1 MTMSDVSTV
10 RVSGPLQPYAMGF
23 GSELLRRGYA
33 PFTAM
38 LQVQLVA
45 HLSRWLVAEGRDVD
59 EVTPDLLER
68 FAAARRAAG
77 YRHQRSVRALAPLL
91 GYLRE
96 IGVAPPEAAFVPCT
110 PVEKLVERYR
120 HHLADERGLH
130 PETVSNRVREA
141 QRFLAAQIESGELD
155 LAGLTSARI
164 SAYVVDETR
173 RRSRGDAKLMVCA
186 LRSLLRFLQL
196 EGLVDESLVGAVPA
210 IAHWRSS
217 GLPRALAPG
226 QFEQLL
232 DSCDRSTI
240 VGRRDYAVLLVLGRL
255 GLRAGEVVG
264 LQLDDIDW
272 RAGEITV
279 RGKGK
284 RRDRLPL
291 PAEVGEAIAAYLK
304 DGRPASAEGRSVF
317 VTVRGHRRGIRR
329 KAVGRIAARAALTA
343 GIAGV
348 SAHRLRHTVATEVLR
363 AGAPLEEVGQLLRHH
378 SAVSTAIYA
387 KVDHQRLRGLA
398 RTWPK
403 VRGQLDGERLRSI
416 ARCWPGGAR

>member
-1 MTMSDVSTV
+1 
-10 RVSGPLQPYAMGF
+10 
-23 GSELLRRGYA
+23 
-33 PFTAM
+33 
-38 LQVQLVA
+38 
-45 HLSRWLVAEGRDVD
+45 
-59 EVTPDLLER
+59 
-68 FAAARRAAG
+68 
-77 YRHQRSVRALAPLL
+77 
-91 GYLRE
+91 
-96 IGVAPPEAAFVPCT
+96 
-110 PVEKLVERYR
+110 
-120 HHLADERGLH
+120 
-130 PETVSNRVREA
+130 
-141 QRFLAAQIESGELD
+141 
-155 LAGLTSARI
+155 
-164 SAYVVDETR
+164 
-173 RRSRGDAKLMVCA
+173 
-186 LRSLLRFLQL
+186 
-196 EGLVDESLVGAVPA
+196 
-210 IAHWRSS
+210 
-217 GLPRALAPG
+217 
-226 QFEQLL
+226 
-232 DSCDRSTI
+232 
-240 VGRRDYAVLLVLGRL
+240 
-255 GLRAGEVVG
+255 VVG